1 MKAARV
7 LASAGVGG
15 GRRPY
20 LEWVVKEPLEVELEL
35 RDLMLAAAAVEET
48 KLAFCIHLVD
58 ADDVHFT
65 VAEDEVDV
73 LYDDD
78 DDDDKSFDLT
88 RSANEYGCDKSS
100 EWR

>member
-1 MKAARV
+1 MPTEMK
-7 LASAGVGG
+7 SK
-15 GRRPY
+15 Y
-20 LEWVVKEPLEVELEL
+20 S
-35 RDLMLAAAAVEET
+35 
-48 KLAFCIHLVD
+48 IHLDD

-65 VAEDEVDV
+65 VAEDDVDV

-78 DDDDKSFDLT
+78 DDDDKSFDLI

>member
-1 MKAARV
+1 M
-7 LASAGVGG
+7 
-15 GRRPY
+15 
-20 LEWVVKEPLEVELEL
+20 ELEL

-65 VAEDEVDV
+65 VAEDDVDV

-78 DDDDKSFDLT
+78 DETTSH
-88 RSANEYGCDKSS
+88 SI
-100 EWR
+100 